1 MEPAQLVDQE
11 ESIFVMSSSHANTE
25 HCNTSLFEQKLLK
38 PVQVQCQAA
47 ADKPLTM
54 SQLAF
59 DDDLSVIKQPSK
71 VSFDEDP
78 PQAQTQRETVL
89 ITPNDQVYELVD
101 EEYLEIK
108 RNKSRVEMFEDRLSV
123 DDLRTERESTDL
135 QMQLTSLEVP
145 SATKAP
151 KQLTEY
157 QPSPI
162 KPRNL
167 RSQFQPQNS
176 IKNILP
182 QFSIKTIED
191 IVRIK
196 KPQKSSQLIG

>member
-1 MEPAQLVDQE
+1 MLKTPDDQ
-11 ESIFVMSSSHANTE
+11 V
-25 HCNTSLFEQKLLK
+25 FEQ
-38 PVQVQCQAA
+38 
-47 ADKPLTM
+47 
-54 SQLAF
+54 
-59 DDDLSVIKQPSK
+59 
-71 VSFDEDP
+71 
-78 PQAQTQRETVL
+78 
-89 ITPNDQVYELVD
+89 VD

-196 KPQKSSQLIG
+196 KSQKSSQLIG